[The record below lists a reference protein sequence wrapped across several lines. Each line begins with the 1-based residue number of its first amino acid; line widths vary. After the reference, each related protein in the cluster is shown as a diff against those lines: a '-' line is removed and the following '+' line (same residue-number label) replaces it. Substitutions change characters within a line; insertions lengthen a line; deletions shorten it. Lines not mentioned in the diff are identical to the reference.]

1 MTATRQR
8 RLDWRGL
15 VPVVV
20 LLAAWEA
27 ISRSGLTDTR
37 IVPPLEGLVGLLG
50 TEVAEKSL
58 LGNLAASI
66 VRDLSGFALGASLG
80 VVGGILLG
88 LSPLASA
95 LLRPSFDVFRQIA
108 LFAWIP
114 LIAMWFGIGEASKIV
129 FVALAAF
136 TPTLINTVEG
146 TRSASATLVEVGA
159 LLRYRRSQML
169 LAIYLPAALPS
180 ILTGVHLALIQ
191 SWLAT
196 IGAEYFMTAG
206 PGIGTLII
214 EGRDRFQMGQ
224 TVLGMIL
231 IGAVGFLL
239 NRIARAAE
247 NRLLR
252 WRTA

>member
-1 MTATRQR
+1 MD
-8 RLDWRGL
+8 LRGL
-15 VPVVV
+15 VPVAV
-20 LLAAWEA
+20 LLVGWEA
-27 ISRSGLTDTR
+27 VSRSGLTDPR
-37 IVPPLEGLVGLLG
+37 IVPPLEGLLGLLRV
-50 TEVAEKSL
+50 EVAQQSL
-58 LGNLAASI
+58 LANLAASV
-66 VRDLSGFALGASLG
+66 VRDLTGFAVGASIG
-80 VVGGILLG
+80 VAGGVLLG
-88 LSPLASA
+88 LSPLASV

-146 TRSASATLVEVGA
+146 TRSASAKLVEVGT
-159 LLRYRRSQML
+159 LLRYRRWQML
-169 LAIYLPAALPS
+169 HAIYLPAALPS

-231 IGAVGFLL
+231 IGVVGFLL

-247 NRLLR
+247 HWLLR
-252 WRTA
+252 WRVA

>member
-1 MTATRQR
+1 MTALR
-8 RLDWRGL
+8 RRRMDWRGL

-20 LLAAWEA
+20 LLAGWEGV
-27 ISRSGLTDTR
+27 SRSGLTDPR
-37 IVPPLEGLVGLLG
+37 IVPRLEGLVGLFG
-50 TEVAEKSL
+50 TEIEEKAL
-58 LGNLAASI
+58 LANLAASVI
-66 VRDLSGFALGASLG
+66 RDVTGFSIGAGIG
-80 VVGGILLG
+80 VAGGLLLG

-114 LIAMWFGIGEASKIV
+114 LIEMWFGIGESSKIV
-129 FVALAAF
+129 FVVLAAF

-146 TRSASATLVEVGA
+146 TRSVPAKLVEVGA
-159 LLRYRRSQML
+159 LLRYRRPQML

-180 ILTGVHLALIQ
+180 ILTGVHLALVQ

-231 IGAVGFLL
+231 IGTVGFVL

-247 NRLLR
+247 TRLLR
-252 WRTA
+252 CRAA